1 MCLQRLFHH
10 LVFVVGVFIMVAVS
24 SVSSYETV
32 VELGL
37 RVEVVV
43 DPLAEFVEA
52 GLVEVYVG
60 DKGNLESVYLL

>member
-1 MCLQRLFHH
+1 
-10 LVFVVGVFIMVAVS
+10 MVAVS